1 MKETPDTPGVD
12 DPGPGRRIGI
22 DVGTVRIGVASSDR
36 DARLAMP
43 VETVRRVTGFDEPD
57 GEDIARLL
65 SIVKEY
71 AAVEIVVGL
80 PRDLKGNGSVSVQH
94 ARFIADR
101 LERALE
107 SEGRAVPVR
116 LADERL
122 STAVATRALHASGIS
137 SKRGRKVIDQA
148 AAVEILQSWLDARNR
163 REGVENV

>member
-43 VETVRRVTGFDEPD
+43 METVRRVTGIGDPD
-57 GEDIARLL
+57 GEDIERLV
-65 SIVKEY
+65 SIVAEY
-71 AAVEIVVGL
+71 DAVEVIVGL
-80 PRDLKGNGSVSVQH
+80 PRDLKGNGSISVQH
-94 ARFIADR
+94 ARFLAER
-101 LERALE
+101 LDNALTKA
-107 SEGRAVPVR
+107 GRRVPVR

-122 STAVATRALHASGIS
+122 STAVATRALQASGVN

-148 AAVEILQSWLDARNR
+148 AAVEILQSWLDARKR
-163 REGVENV
+163 REEEEDV